1 MPGVKR
7 PRRSGRCRPHVA
19 RERTT
24 ASRPRRRRPRE
35 RRREAARRRWT
46 RRAIGPCRAR
56 RGCLRALE
64 SRSSETPPTRACG
77 TRAAAPVEDM
87 SRTCHA
93 RVLVECAE
101 LHLEAG
107 AVHPSC
113 LTNHLPQS
121 PSTSGVRARRSQK
134 KAKSIPSWR
143 ASASSSPPAT
153 PHPSSLASVASS
165 AASSSASWFT
175 TPVFSR
181 SRSSELSASRSRTAS
196 GSEPKA
202 PNPPPRPLVL
212 KVLAMNSSTNA
223 SASVSPP
230 PSSCLRAATARTKA
244 TTRASRP
251 FTACIT
257 PLLS

>member
-1 MPGVKR
+1 MVRIWKVVPLDEA
-7 PRRSGRCRPHVA
+7 RSGRPAAAAAHA
-19 RERTT
+19 SSHPSTMSHRTSPENHGI
-24 ASRPRRRRPRE
+24 ASASAAAAGA
-35 RRREAARRRWT
+35 AARSREVKENSATDRPMSS
-46 RRAIGPCRAR
+46 AAR
-56 RGCLRALE
+56 V
-64 SRSSETPPTRACG
+64 SSC
-77 TRAAAPVEDM
+77 TRAALRCDSSVASVRN
-87 SRTCHA
+87 SSCR
-93 RVLVECAE
+93 
-101 LHLEAG
+101 